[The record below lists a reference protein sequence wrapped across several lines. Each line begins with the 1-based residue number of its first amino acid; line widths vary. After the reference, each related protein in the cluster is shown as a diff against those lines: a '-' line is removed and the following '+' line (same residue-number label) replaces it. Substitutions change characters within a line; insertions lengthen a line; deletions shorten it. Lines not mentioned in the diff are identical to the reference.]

1 MKRRREI
8 IVPVSVSPQE
18 VRPIRVETHA
28 TLAAATARG
37 RRWLDEIVAGTVT
50 TVEQI
55 AAQEK
60 MQHSASPHDDLA
72 RVPRARTGEAAIER
86 TAAAWRRRHSSAR
99 CPCRVG
105 SPIRD
110 AWSAA

>member
-28 TLAAATARG
+28 TLVAATARG

-50 TVEQI
+50 TVGQI
-55 AAQEK
+55 AAREK
-60 MQHSASPHDDLA
+60 CSIRQVHMTISLA
-72 RVPRARTGEAAIER
+72 FLAPGLVKAAIER